1 MRLRSIAL
9 YRVKIPF
16 HEPFRIAGGEV
27 SQKEAIVVKIDT
39 TDGII
44 GFGEASPMSGSF
56 YSQDTPDSAWN
67 FLTEQLVP
75 FALSQEDIPVEQ
87 FAEQL
92 NTYTTEPFA
101 RAGLEGAL
109 WDAHARKR
117 NLPLYALLGG
127 EKKDIPSGAAIG
139 LFPTIEELLIRV
151 EQLLQAGYKRI
162 KIKIQPGWDSEPL
175 QAIRRRFGD
184 IPLMVD
190 ANASYSIT
198 EHRPSLQELDRFGL
212 MMIEQPLAKEAFEES
227 AELQRQ
233 LQTPICADESAY
245 SLNAL
250 EEIIRRKS
258 AKIINI
264 KVQRVGGLLNAR
276 RIAELAMQAG
286 LPCWLGTM
294 PELGIASTQ
303 GLHLATHAAFQFP
316 TDIEA
321 SDRWYIDDIIEPKI
335 QLHNEGNIILT
346 DWRVSMQKIEQYLV
360 QSAAFSA

>member
-1 MRLRSIAL
+1 LRSIRL

-27 SQKEAIVVKIDT
+27 SEKEAIAVEVNT
-39 TDGII
+39 ADGIT
-44 GFGEASPMSGSF
+44 GFGEASPMAGNF
-56 YSQDTPDSAWN
+56 YSSDTPDSAWK

-75 FALSQEDIPVEQ
+75 FALSLKDTPIEQ
-87 FAEQL
+87 FAEHL
-92 NTYTTEPFA
+92 NAFTSEPFA

-109 WDAHARKR
+109 WDAHSRQTGI
-117 NLPLYALLGG
+117 PLYALLGG

-139 LFPTIEELLIRV
+139 LFPTIDELLLRI
-151 EQLLQAGYKRI
+151 EQFLQTGYQRI

-175 QAIRRRFGD
+175 QAIRERFGD

-190 ANASYSIT
+190 ANTSYSMQ
-198 EHRPSLQELDRFGL
+198 EHILALRELDQFGL
-212 MMIEQPLAKEAFEES
+212 MMIEQPLAKNSFEES

-233 LQTPICADESAY
+233 LKTPICADESAY
-245 SLNAL
+245 SMSAL
-250 EEIIRRKS
+250 EDIIRLGS

-276 RIAELAMQAG
+276 RMAERTMQAG

-294 PELGIASTQ
+294 PELGIASAQ
-303 GLHLATHAAFQFP
+303 GLHLATHPAFQFP

-335 QLHNEGNIILT
+335 QLHAGGNIALA
-346 DWRVSMQKIEQYLV
+346 DWNVSMQKIHYYIV